1 MKQNFGFFK
10 KVTSFLAL
18 GVCVAPLFA
27 QEAEPADFS
36 PEQSEFAAP
45 GTPNYDFEKDLQKA
59 QAGDPAAQ
67 YRLYFYCATVLN
79 NPEEAFVWL
88 LKSANG
94 GCAPAQGT
102 LGGLYVQGGF
112 AGIEQSPEKAFF
124 WWEKAAEQGI
134 APAQASLALF
144 LLSGVEGVCEAD
156 PARAAELMKDAATA
170 GFAPAQFWLG
180 KEYLRGGVLEK
191 NEILGVI
198 FLRSAAEQ
206 NDADAQGFL
215 ASYYYTNGNA
225 EEAVSWA
232 EKASLRGSAYGD
244 FVLGCLLIEGKAV
257 PADIEGGLLRIT
269 KAAEQGLWFARSF
282 LVDAYFGGFGGIR
295 KNRAQGTHWL
305 ELAVEPA
312 PGEEFDPK
320 KLAYFRALYGVLC
333 KDSGKIAES
342 IKWLNAAA
350 EAGSVIGQYELAR
363 IYYYGRG
370 VPADKAKAVRFFRLA
385 AEQGHAASQFNL
397 AVCLINGEGVPVNRA
412 EALEW
417 AKKAAEKG
425 LVPAQKMLENE
436 AKKERKD

>member
-1 MKQNFGFFK
+1 MKQDFGFFK

-18 GVCVAPLFA
+18 SMCVAPLFA
-27 QEAEPADFS
+27 QEAS
-36 PEQSEFAAP
+36 PEDFPPTEPDSVAP
-45 GTPNYDFEKDLQKA
+45 GTPNYDFGKDLEKA

-67 YRLYFYCATVLN
+67 YRIYFHCATVLN
-79 NPEEAFVWL
+79 KPEEAFEWL

-102 LGGLYVQGGF
+102 LGGLYMRGGF

-156 PARAAELMKDAATA
+156 PVRATELMKDAATA

-180 KEYLRGGVLEK
+180 KEYLRGGILEK
-191 NEILGVI
+191 NETLGMI

-215 ASYYYTNGNA
+215 ASYYYTSGNV

-232 EKASLRGSAYGD
+232 EKASLQGSVYGD

-282 LVDAYFGGFGGIR
+282 LVDAYLGGFGGIR
-295 KNRAQGTHWL
+295 KNRALGTHWL

-397 AVCLINGEGVPVNRA
+397 AVCLINGEGVPANRT

-425 LVPAQKMLENE
+425 LVPAQKMIENE
-436 AKKERKD
+436 KKKELKD